1 MIYGLVIAVGAASG
15 FLAGLV
21 GLGGGIL
28 SAPLLL
34 FAPGLF
40 GLADL
45 PVKEVTGLTMV
56 QGLAGALS
64 GLVRHSSY
72 GFVSRR
78 LVGYIGV
85 SVAVTAVLGALLS
98 QWVPDRGILAV
109 FAGMAMVAALLVFL
123 PRPDNGGD
131 QDRPTE
137 VAFNVWL
144 AMGLAALIGLGGGL
158 VGQAG
163 SFILIPT
170 MIYLLRIPTRIA
182 IGSNLGII
190 LLASLAGVAGKLAA
204 AQVPLLLAAAL
215 VGGAIPGAQLG
226 AWVGRRVQ
234 PRKLRYILAG
244 VVGLAALRIWWDVF
258 SG

>member
-1 MIYGLVIAVGAASG
+1 MIWVLVILVGLASG
-15 FLAGLV
+15 GLAGLV

-34 FAPGLF
+34 YGPGAL

-56 QGLAGALS
+56 QGLAGATS
-64 GLVRHSSY
+64 GLVRHHSF

-78 LVGYIGV
+78 LVGYMGV
-85 SVAVTAVLGALLS
+85 SVAVTAALGALLS
-98 QWVPDRGILAV
+98 QLVPDRGILAI
-109 FAGMAMVAALLVFL
+109 FGSMALVAALLVFL
-123 PRPDNGGD
+123 PRPADGD
-131 QDRPTE
+131 REAPTA
-137 VAFNVWL
+137 VSFNVPL
-144 AMGLAALIGLGGGL
+144 AVTLAALIGLGGGL

-170 MIYLLRIPTRIA
+170 MIYILKIPTRFA

-190 LLASLAGVAGKLAA
+190 LLASLAGLAGKLAA

-215 VGGAIPGAQLG
+215 VSGAVPGAQLG
-226 AWVGRRVQ
+226 AWLGRRV
-234 PRKLRYILAG
+234 RARRLRYLLAL
-244 VVGLAALRIWWDVF
+244 VVGLAALRIWWDVLA
-258 SG
+258 G

>member
-1 MIYGLVIAVGAASG
+1 MIYALVGLIGLASG
-15 FLAGLV
+15 ILAGLV

-34 FAPGLF
+34 FAPGLL
-40 GLADL
+40 GLGEL

-64 GLVRHSSY
+64 GVVRHRSY

-78 LVGYIGV
+78 LVGYMGV
-85 SVAVTAVLGALLS
+85 SVAVFALIGALLS
-98 QWVPDRGILAV
+98 HWVPDRGILAV
-109 FAGMAMVAALLVFL
+109 FAGMAMVAALLIFL
-123 PRPDNGGD
+123 PKPDNSGD
-131 QDRPTE
+131 QDNPGE
-137 VAFNVWL
+137 VPFNLPL
-144 AMGLAALIGLGGGL
+144 AVALACLIGLGGGM

-170 MIYLLRIPTRIA
+170 MIYVLRIPTRFA

-190 LLASLAGVAGKLAA
+190 LLAALAGLAGKLAT

-215 VGGAIPGAQLG
+215 AGGAMPGAQLG
-226 AWVGRRVQ
+226 AWIGRRVQ
-234 PRKLRYILAG
+234 PQKLRYILAV
-244 VVGLAALRIWWDVF
+244 VVGLAALKIWWDVIID
-258 SG
+258 